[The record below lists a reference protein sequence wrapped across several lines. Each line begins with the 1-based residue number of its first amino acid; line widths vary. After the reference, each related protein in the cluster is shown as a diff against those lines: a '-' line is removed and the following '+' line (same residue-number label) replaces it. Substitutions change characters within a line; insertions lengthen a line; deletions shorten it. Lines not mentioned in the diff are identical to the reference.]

1 MARETR
7 PLPVE
12 THVVRRSVLFEEGAE
27 LGEVIA
33 TVGTALA
40 ATGHPVGFGELLRAQ
55 RECHSD
61 PDVLLAACVL
71 GAPMS
76 IRRVGRADVT
86 IGLRHVATGA
96 GVLIARVPWW
106 ESPNGSLAR
115 VSNGL
120 HLQVSHGQIR
130 AQRARRHVVIVG
142 YVPDRGV
149 RILNARGATWGDL
162 GRCWLDIPTYR
173 YMLREPDTALYRVML
188 PTERSAHG
196 EAQD

>member
-1 MARETR
+1 MARATR
-7 PLPVE
+7 PLPTE

-40 ATGHPVGFGELLRAQ
+40 ATGHPVGLGELLRAQ
-55 RECHSD
+55 RECG
-61 PDVLLAACVL
+61 PAVDVRTAAEVL
-71 GAPMS
+71 GAPS
-76 IRRVGRADVT
+76 AVRIASRADVT
-86 IGLRHVATGA
+86 VGLRHVASGA

-106 ESPNGSLAR
+106 ESPNGALVR
-115 VSNGL
+115 ISNGL
-120 HLQVSHGQIR
+120 HLQVSHGQIH
-130 AQRARRHVVIVG
+130 AQAARRHVVIVG

-188 PTERSAHG
+188 P
-196 EAQD
+196 